1 MIGMLVGKVVS
12 VDSHAALIVVSGIGY
27 ETYMPSTDLSSLRDG
42 QEVTVYTSLQVSQDS
57 LTLYGFTSQS
67 AKKMFLQVQKV
78 SGIGPKVALSLLSTL
93 NVDRLLKAI
102 EEGNISE
109 LSSAPGLGKKGAQK
123 IILELKGSID
133 IDSMHDSDSTSRRNA
148 VDSSMQSIV
157 DGLMSLGWKQSDA
170 QYAVNSVCERYD
182 IALPISESDVPK
194 VLRMALTALDRGK

>member
-12 VDSHAALIVVSGIGY
+12 VDAHAALIAVSGVGY

-148 VDSSMQSIV
+148 VDASMQSIV

>member
-12 VDSHAALIVVSGIGY
+12 VDAHAALIVVSGIGY
-27 ETYMPSTDLSSLRDG
+27 ETYMPSTYLSSLRDG

>member
-1 MIGMLVGKVVS
+1 MLVGKVVS
-12 VDSHAALIVVSGIGY
+12 VDAHAALIVVSGIGY

>member
-1 MIGMLVGKVVS
+1 MYK
-12 VDSHAALIVVSGIGY
+12 
-27 ETYMPSTDLSSLRDG
+27 R
-42 QEVTVYTSLQVSQDS
+42 Q
-57 LTLYGFTSQS
+57 
-67 AKKMFLQVQKV
+67 
-78 SGIGPKVALSLLSTL
+78 
-93 NVDRLLKAI
+93 I

>member
-1 MIGMLVGKVVS
+1 MLVGKVVS

>member
-12 VDSHAALIVVSGIGY
+12 VDAHAALIVVSGIGY